1 METIQEFIYYLF
13 KYAPFFLAVPAIGYL
28 YFYIQELVRDRKKG

>member
-1 METIQEFIYYLF
+1 MEWNEIINYWVYVATI
-13 KYAPFFLAVPAIGYL
+13 FLAVPAIGYL